1 VADTWHQCS
10 VVIAVA
16 AAAENQLP
24 LVADT
29 WHQCSAVIAA
39 AENQLW

>member
-10 VVIAVA
+10 AVVAVA

-29 WHQCSAVIAA
+29 RHQCSVAAA